1 MSGVEET
8 KVDGN
13 VPSNVEKVEEAN
25 EVSSAAAQE
34 EVKKQKKPK
43 PNNKKLRQ
51 GKVEQINYIYV
62 EWSIAFNILLIYL

>member
-1 MSGVEET
+1 MSSVEET

-13 VPSNVEKVEEAN
+13 VSSNVEKPQETNN
-25 EVSSAAAQE
+25 ETGGATQQE

-51 GKVEQINYIYV
+51 GNY
-62 EWSIAFNILLIYL
+62 NYLN

>member
-1 MSGVEET
+1 MSSVEET

-13 VPSNVEKVEEAN
+13 VEKAETAN
-25 EVSSAAAQE
+25 EAVSAAAAQE

-51 GKVEQINYIYV
+51 GK
-62 EWSIAFNILLIYL
+62 